1 MKLLLILMLT
11 SISIAVTGC
20 SIGVKEK
27 QTIVYAGFAKD
38 PEELKGAIRIAT
50 NKQIPVTVVGEKDI
64 STTKDLGAMIA
75 VREADFKALVRS
87 WNERKQN
94 KKE

>member
-1 MKLLLILMLT
+1 MILMLT

-27 QTIVYAGFAKD
+27 QTIVYAGFAKS

-50 NKQIPVTVVGEKDI
+50 NKKIPVTVVGEKDI

-75 VREADFKALVRS
+75 VREADYKALVRS
-87 WNERKQN
+87 WNDQN
-94 KKE
+94 KNK